1 MTITI
6 HWLLLDTTLLTSSRI
21 GPCVLVSWLKYIYIY
36 IYKLK
41 VRAAGDH
48 GNGMRYMKK
57 VIVVI
62 YLKKYQIEH

>member
-1 MTITI
+1 M
-6 HWLLLDTTLLTSSRI
+6 
-21 GPCVLVSWLKYIYIY
+21 CVGFMVEIYIY